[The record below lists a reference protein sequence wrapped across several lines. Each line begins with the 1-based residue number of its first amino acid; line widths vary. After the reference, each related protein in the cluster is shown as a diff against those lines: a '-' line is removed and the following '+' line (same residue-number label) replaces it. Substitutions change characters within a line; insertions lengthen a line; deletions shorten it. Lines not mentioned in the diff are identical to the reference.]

1 MDSSTFSWSEYF
13 VYVEFIIL
21 IATWLLSFLT
31 LEKLLIYLKKNKLDT
46 YKVITWD
53 VLGAYG
59 FFVNFEYMKLKP
71 ISGWGYLFVDGQ
83 ENDKKILYYKKLF
96 RRMFLLGLLLL
107 LIIAKC

>member
-46 YKVITWD
+46 YKAITIEAFSSW
-53 VLGAYG
+53 L
-59 FFVNFEYMKLKP
+59 NFECMKLNP
-71 ISGWGYLFVDGQ
+71 LRGWGYLFVDGQ
-83 ENDKKILYYKKLF
+83 ENDKKILYYKRLF
-96 RRMFLLGLLLL
+96 RILFLLGLLLL
-107 LIIAKC
+107 LII